1 VRALVTGSHG
11 FVGKHLLRHLREH
24 GDEVH
29 GIDRERDVT
38 NERSMHEVFEWFR
51 PDVTFHL
58 AALTHVGD
66 SWDQAEE
73 FTRINVVGTQR
84 VLEASFAANPAAMTV
99 LVSSSEVYGVTRPED
114 QPLRESFRLAPAN
127 PYSASKVEAERVAHE
142 ALRVRGQRVVIARPF
157 NHLGPGQSVSFVV
170 PALVS
175 RLLEAAA
182 HGDRE
187 IPVGDLTT
195 RRDFSDVRDVVRAYR
210 LLAEHGVAGE
220 AYNVASGVDVAL
232 GDIAARLV
240 AELAPSVELV
250 VDPALLRPTE
260 VPVSRGSAQK
270 IHEATGWAPMIALS
284 TTLKDVIDDQRARL
298 RET

>member
-1 VRALVTGSHG
+1 M
-11 FVGKHLLRHLREH
+11 REH

-182 HGDRE
+182 HGDSSRF
-187 IPVGDLTT
+187 PSGT
-195 RRDFSDVRDVVRAYR
+195 SR
-210 LLAEHGVAGE
+210 LVATS
-220 AYNVASGVDVAL
+220 ATYATSCARIASSPNTVSPARLYNVASGVDVAL

>member
-1 VRALVTGSHG
+1 
-11 FVGKHLLRHLREH
+11 
-24 GDEVH
+24 
-29 GIDRERDVT
+29 
-38 NERSMHEVFEWFR
+38 M
-51 PDVTFHL
+51 
-58 AALTHVGD
+58 
-66 SWDQAEE
+66 
-73 FTRINVVGTQR
+73 
-84 VLEASFAANPAAMTV
+84 
-99 LVSSSEVYGVTRPED
+99 
-114 QPLRESFRLAPAN
+114 
-127 PYSASKVEAERVAHE
+127 
-142 ALRVRGQRVVIARPF
+142 
-157 NHLGPGQSVSFVV
+157 
-170 PALVS
+170 
-175 RLLEAAA
+175 
-182 HGDRE
+182 
-187 IPVGDLTT
+187 
-195 RRDFSDVRDVVRAYR
+195 RAYR